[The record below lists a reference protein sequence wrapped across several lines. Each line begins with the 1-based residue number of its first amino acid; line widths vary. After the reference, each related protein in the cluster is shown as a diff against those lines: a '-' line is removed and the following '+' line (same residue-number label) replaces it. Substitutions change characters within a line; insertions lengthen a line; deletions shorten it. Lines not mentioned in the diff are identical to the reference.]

1 MVGNLRFYIL
11 ISIRYTLKVSQGER
25 RYDLTWSQSLLK
37 SCHFLGKYLST
48 GIYSP
53 WVRIGCRNQAYFTYV
68 LTSFQFNHTER
79 STEMDLMEWAEQI
92 VEETRKVGIEAIS
105 ILKSVLEE
113 NPNLM
118 TREQISNLTQ
128 EITETEIAL
137 KELEDLLIYA
147 SNVQNFFDKLAQS

>member
-1 MVGNLRFYIL
+1 
-11 ISIRYTLKVSQGER
+11 
-25 RYDLTWSQSLLK
+25 
-37 SCHFLGKYLST
+37 
-48 GIYSP
+48 
-53 WVRIGCRNQAYFTYV
+53 
-68 LTSFQFNHTER
+68 
-79 STEMDLMEWAEQI
+79 MDLMEWAEQI

-113 NPNLM
+113 NPDHM

>member
-1 MVGNLRFYIL
+1 
-11 ISIRYTLKVSQGER
+11 
-25 RYDLTWSQSLLK
+25 
-37 SCHFLGKYLST
+37 
-48 GIYSP
+48 
-53 WVRIGCRNQAYFTYV
+53 
-68 LTSFQFNHTER
+68 
-79 STEMDLMEWAEQI
+79 MDLMEWAEQI